1 MVDARLRAARE
12 LGFSGGELGMA
23 GSPTIRLFSTTPELV
38 KAAADEIVGT
48 VNRAIGEMGQCI
60 VALSGGETPRPVY
73 RMLGSEPYRSMVEWN
88 YVHFF
93 FGDERAVPP
102 DDPQSNFGMIE
113 KELFSRISVPP
124 ENIHRIVGEGDLTL
138 ASREYE
144 KTLQDFA
151 GSDGLR
157 FDLMLL
163 GLGDDGHTASLFPGT
178 DAVTA
183 KGSLVTAVF
192 VPKFGKWRITLTV
205 ECINNARRLV
215 FLVAGKGKAGVVS
228 AILGEARA
236 RQELPASLVRPRD
249 GHVVWMLDRD
259 AAGLLKEE
267 T

>member
-1 MVDARLRAARE
+1 
-12 LGFSGGELGMA
+12 MA
-23 GSPTIRLFSTTPELV
+23 MSSTIRLFSTTPDLV

-48 VNRAIGEMGQCI
+48 LNRAIGERGQSI

-102 DDPQSNFGMIE
+102 HDPQSNFGMIE
-113 KELFSRISVPP
+113 KELFSRISIPP
-124 ENIHRIVGEGDLTL
+124 ENVHRMFGEREPSL
-138 ASREYE
+138 ASIEYE
-144 KTLQDFA
+144 KILQDFA

-157 FDLMLL
+157 FDLILL

-183 KGSLVTAVF
+183 TGSLVTAVF
-192 VPKFGKWRITLTV
+192 VPKFGKWRITLTL
-205 ECINNARRLV
+205 ECINDARRV
-215 FLVAGKGKAGVVS
+215 IFLVSGKGKADVVS
-228 AILGEARA
+228 AILGAGKA

-249 GHVVWMLDRD
+249 GEVIWMLDQD
-259 AAGLLKEE
+259 AAGLLEDK